1 MTEKPAE
8 VALGAPAALVLAGD
22 APPALVERLAAQLRA
37 LVGPVAIVDDL
48 SELAA
53 VSDPVLVADGSIA
66 VHDAALANVLA
77 DPRPGAAILAG
88 APTRSA
94 PAIEV
99 RGGRVVSAGSPY
111 HHVNRPNATYL
122 GVVRVPAGDLA
133 AAAEQ
138 IAALRHDAVAADEA
152 AGVGGEVVG
161 GDDFVGPDDE
171 QRSFSPAP
179 GAGGGLAALLL
190 VALVRGGTPVRAVYL
205 RRLGWTRGEAGVA
218 ALDAADEDRLQLDS
232 SVKGYDSPFTTFL
245 VSPYSR
251 HLARWA
257 ARRGLT
263 PNQVTVISLLIGL
276 LAAAAFAAGAMI
288 AGAVLVLAAFVTDCV
303 DGQLAR
309 YTRTYSKLGAWLD
322 AMFDRTKEYVVY
334 AGLAIGAGDVWLLAC
349 AALALQTVRHMSD
362 FAFAA
367 ARTPADTRL
376 PLDEPG
382 DRAAAAPRAALAAWR
397 RADRSPA
404 LRWLKRALPFPIG
417 ERFAVI
423 ALTAAVFSPEVT
435 FIALLTGTAIGF
447 AYTYAGRLLRGA
459 SLHWLRPVLLC
470 TAEFAAVIAGA
481 AVIGEDA
488 YPVAFA
494 VLGVL
499 ALRRY
504 DRNLRGPR

>member
-1 MTEKPAE
+1 MRSW
-8 VALGAPAALVLAGD
+8 AAMVDGD
-22 APPALVERLAAQLRA
+22 A
-37 LVGPVAIVDDL
+37 
-48 SELAA
+48 
-53 VSDPVLVADGSIA
+53 
-66 VHDAALANVLA
+66 
-77 DPRPGAAILAG
+77 
-88 APTRSA
+88 
-94 PAIEV
+94 
-99 RGGRVVSAGSPY
+99 
-111 HHVNRPNATYL
+111 
-122 GVVRVPAGDLA
+122 
-133 AAAEQ
+133 
-138 IAALRHDAVAADEA
+138 
-152 AGVGGEVVG
+152 VVG

-171 QRSFSPAP
+171 QRSSSPAP

-190 VALVRGGTPVRAVYL
+190 VALVRGGTRVSPVYL
-205 RRLGWTRGEAGVA
+205 RRLGWTRDQAGVA

-263 PNQVTVISLLIGL
+263 PNQVTVASLVIGI
-276 LAAAAFAAGAMI
+276 LAAAAFAADAMI
-288 AGAVLVLAAFVTDCV
+288 LGAVLVLVAFVTDCV

-309 YTRTYSKLGAWLD
+309 YTRTYSKRGAWLD
-322 AMFDRTKEYVVY
+322 SIFDRTKEYAVY

-349 AALALQTVRHMSD
+349 AALALQTVRHVSD

-367 ARTPADTRL
+367 ARTPPDTTL
-376 PLDEPG
+376 PFDEPS
-382 DRAAAAPRAALAAWR
+382 DRPGAEQRASLATWR

-423 ALTAAVFSPEVT
+423 AITAPLFGPEVT
-435 FIALLTGTAIGF
+435 FIALLTGTAVGI
-447 AYTYAGRLLRGA
+447 AYTHAGRLLRGA
-459 SLHWLRPVLLC
+459 SIRWLRPVLLC
-470 TAEFAAVIAGA
+470 TVEFAAVIAVA
-481 AVIGEDA
+481 AVLGEDA

-494 VLGVL
+494 VLLVL